1 MSMVKGKQRVQN
13 FTASDGSTFRV
24 LNGGVG
30 TGSTVEAIAYKT
42 FNLATVDFDDL
53 GNTGNLTLSGDIS
66 AVNGTFSGDVS
77 IGGTLTYEDVT
88 SIDSVGVIT
97 ARLGVDIITGGIDI
111 VGDTTGLNVTGV
123 STFAG
128 PISVGDTISLGDHDR
143 LRLGAGN
150 DLQIF
155 HNANHSIINNSTGD
169 LRLESD
175 RVELLNNASNE
186 FLLTA
191 DADGSVDLFHNGNK
205 KFETTSS
212 GAIVTGIGTVNG
224 NVFVRSSSDPTIQI
238 ENTDSSMAADQAIGS
253 IEFKAN
259 DGSNAGDQVTGS
271 IESVAQAAFTGQ
283 GSPSHLIFSTNGPSG
298 AAALAERLRI
308 THEGDVGIGTG

>member
-1 MSMVKGKQRVQN
+1 MPGYLGNDPAGSATKIARQTYTTSGAATTDFTFTSGYDVGYLDVYVNGERQTKGKN

-66 AVNGTFSGDVS
+66 AVDATFSGDVS

-88 SIDSVGVIT
+88 NIDSVGVI
-97 ARLGVDIITGGIDI
+97 ARSGVDIITGGIDI
-111 VGDTTGLNVTGV
+111 VGNTTGLNVTGV

-143 LRLGAGN
+143 LRFAGN
-150 DLQIF
+150 DLQIY

-169 LRLESD
+169 LRIE
-175 RVELLNNASNE
+175 R
-186 FLLTA
+186 
-191 DADGSVDLFHNGNK
+191 
-205 KFETTSS
+205 
-212 GAIVTGIGTVNG
+212 IG
-224 NVFVRSSSDPTIQI
+224 
-238 ENTDSSMAADQAIGS
+238 
-253 IEFKAN
+253 
-259 DGSNAGDQVTGS
+259 
-271 IESVAQAAFTGQ
+271 
-283 GSPSHLIFSTNGPSG
+283 
-298 AAALAERLRI
+298 
-308 THEGDVGIGTG
+308 